1 MQSSLSS
8 KTFCEILRFINF
20 ARILVFSSWKKV
32 GHLYKRF
39 QYDIVLYQ
47 YQSFIKRLQLGLF
60 SENFVISYFTTF
72 LRISSFQLS
81 QKDLTTLQLLRILHE
96 ILIKSKVL
104 ILTLTRVIFRCE
116 ISNFT
121 TFAKILVFNLQ
132 KQTGQLCSCCQYHI
146 VLLQYQKFTINL
158 QLGLSPNKMCNLR
171 NFAFYNI
178 SQNLGF
184 LLSEKDLTTL
194 RLLRILHE
202 IKIISKFLIMT
213 TARTTLT
220 KICISRNFAFCNFY
234 QNLGFQSLEEGWATL
249 QPLLVRVVS

>member
-8 KTFCEILRFINF
+8 KKFCEILRFINF
-20 ARILVFSSWKKV
+20 ARILVFRSWKKV

-104 ILTLTRVIFRCE
+104 IMTLTRVIFRYE
-116 ISNFT
+116 I
-121 TFAKILVFNLQ
+121 
-132 KQTGQLCSCCQYHI
+132 
-146 VLLQYQKFTINL
+146 
-158 QLGLSPNKMCNLR
+158 
-171 NFAFYNI
+171 
-178 SQNLGF
+178 F
-184 LLSEKDLTTL
+184 LLSEKDLSTL